1 MPGVKIG
8 KGAIVGG
15 CSMTGGVGSVIG
27 VFLGVIIFNVI
38 NYGLT
43 FIGLSSYWQWVVKGL
58 IIIIAVAIDMRKYN
72 SN

>member
-1 MPGVKIG
+1 
-8 KGAIVGG
+8 
-15 CSMTGGVGSVIG
+15 MTGGVGSVIG

-58 IIIIAVAIDMRKYN
+58 IIIIAVSIDMRKYS
-72 SN
+72 SNK

>member
-1 MPGVKIG
+1 M
-8 KGAIVGG
+8 
-15 CSMTGGVGSVIG
+15 IG

-58 IIIIAVAIDMRKYN
+58 IIIIAVSIDMRKYS
-72 SN
+72 SNK